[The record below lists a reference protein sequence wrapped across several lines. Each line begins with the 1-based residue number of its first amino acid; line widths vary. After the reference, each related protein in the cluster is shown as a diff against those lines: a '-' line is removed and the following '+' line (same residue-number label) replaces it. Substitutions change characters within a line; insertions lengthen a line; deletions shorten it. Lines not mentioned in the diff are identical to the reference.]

1 MGSLRSVAAAAV
13 LSWQRL
19 GAGARGTGRCLPA
32 QGPAGRGLLVQA
44 PPSRLSNVPP
54 RRPRRRDRPKGV
66 LRWGRGTPTGTAS
79 PAGGSPALGGGCKA
93 RGLLRTTRCMGLRGR
108 TWTRSGSCWRSSPRP
123 SSGEPTADKRPR
135 LPRPAS
141 TWQAH
146 GAPHLGPHSV
156 RTAFGNRWSAAGT
169 SGHVRRI
176 SMAGHRHFTATTWDA
191 EAGLDRVRTPQ
202 PPPRKRVTHL
212 LGREQVPAGVERAG
226 VERDARGC
234 MPELRL
240 DRLDAGAP
248 GDEHRLAQ
256 VCRRS

>member
-54 RRPRRRDRPKGV
+54 RRPRRRDRPKEG
-66 LRWGRGTPTGTAS
+66 LRWVGETPTGTTS

-93 RGLLRTTRCMGLRGR
+93 RGLLRTTRFMGLRGR

-156 RTAFGNRWSAAGT
+156 RTASGTAGPRRARAVTFGESAWQVTGT
-169 SGHVRRI
+169 SQLPPGTPKQDWTGFEPLSLRRA
-176 SMAGHRHFTATTWDA
+176 SG
-191 EAGLDRVRTPQ
+191 
-202 PPPRKRVTHL
+202 
-212 LGREQVPAGVERAG
+212 
-226 VERDARGC
+226 
-234 MPELRL
+234 
-240 DRLDAGAP
+240 
-248 GDEHRLAQ
+248 
-256 VCRRS
+256 